1 MDAQYIFEC
10 TWKIEESAV
19 TDGRLFNAVKNTS
32 KSDMLQIKP
41 FKNWDDAAE
50 ATKKYIGLKLS
61 GSASQSSG
69 YIDIEFNDTEIYPDE
84 IIDDFF
90 EKVAPFC
97 KGHLCFDSGLI
108 SSHYRCTFLNG
119 KTVYTDIYPQETIY
133 TVFDKTTEQFVGTVS
148 ESYVKTVDREKYEIK
163 SLNLEFN
170 QED

>member
-19 TDGRLFNAVKNTS
+19 TDGRLFNAVKTTS
-32 KSDMLQIKP
+32 KSDISQIKP
-41 FKNWDDAAE
+41 FKNWNNAAE
-50 ATKKYIGLKLS
+50 AINKYIGLKLS

-69 YIDIEFNDTEIYPDE
+69 YIDIEFSDTEIT
-84 IIDDFF
+84 DDFL
-90 EKVAPFC
+90 EKVAPFS

-108 SSHYRCTFLNG
+108 SSHYRCTFVNG
-119 KTVYTDIYPQETIY
+119 KTVYTDIYPQEAIY